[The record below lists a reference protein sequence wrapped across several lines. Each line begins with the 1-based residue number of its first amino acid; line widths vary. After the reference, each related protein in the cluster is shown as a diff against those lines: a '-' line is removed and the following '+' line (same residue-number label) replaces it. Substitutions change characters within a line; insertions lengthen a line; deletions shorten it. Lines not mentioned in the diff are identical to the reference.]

1 MTPQNLDQL
10 IDSAHAEL
18 ERVEAEAKQLEARLL
33 RAGVTPPTRRYGKPV
48 DLSQNLTAQ
57 GLLQVRDPA
66 LASYLGFGSDIA
78 RKREEEQQARILQ
91 AERMR
96 LQTEQARAQNQA
108 AAAARYKAQL
118 AGVNPVNGRR
128 LGQ

>member
-33 RAGVTPPTRRYGKPV
+33 RVGVTPPTRRYGKPV
-48 DLSQNLTAQ
+48 DLSKNLTAQ
-57 GLLQVRDPA
+57 GLLQARDPA
-66 LASYLGFGSDIA
+66 LASYLGFGSDLA

-96 LQTEQARAQNQA
+96 LQTDRLRRVNTAS
-108 AAAARYKAQL
+108 ARYREQMNL
-118 AGVNPVNGRR
+118 QGINPNTGRR
-128 LGQ
+128 W